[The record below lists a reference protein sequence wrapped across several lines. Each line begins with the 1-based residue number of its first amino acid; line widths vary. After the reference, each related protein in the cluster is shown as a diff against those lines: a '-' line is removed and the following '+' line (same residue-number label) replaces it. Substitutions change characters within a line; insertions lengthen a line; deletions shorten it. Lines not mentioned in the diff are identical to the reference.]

1 MPLYGF
7 HLQPEIE
14 AISSNYPLRDFPDLR
29 AALIEANVAA
39 RAIIGRK
46 RVGDAI
52 LWHGSLDIENEQREP
67 VARILLADV
76 ARQIS

>member
-14 AISSNYPLRDFPDLR
+14 AIPFNYPLRDFPDLR

-39 RAIIGRK
+39 RAIIKRK
-46 RVGDAI
+46 RGGGAI
-52 LWHGSLDIENEQREP
+52 RWHGSLDIENEQHEP
-67 VARILLADV
+67 VARILLADI